1 MKNDGSSLEPEEV
14 AGPRHRPTMRD
25 VAARV
30 GLSQSAVSLVYR
42 NAPGVGPETRDRV
55 LRAAKEIGYHRD
67 NAASLLRSGRSRQ
80 LGVLFRMRHPFAVEL
95 TEHIYSAAETL
106 GYRVVLSALTDT
118 RSEHKAIDELLG
130 NRCEGVLLLGV
141 GSDTD
146 VLRDIARRVPV
157 VAIGL
162 PSPAPGID
170 VVRSDDSRGL
180 GEAVAHLVALG
191 HRRITYIDGGS
202 GPGALQRRRGYRNA
216 MRRHD
221 LGEFAQVFP
230 GEYTEMA
237 GAGAAEQIL
246 ASGPLPTAVIAAND
260 ECALG
265 VLDYLIRAGVKV
277 PDDMSVVGYDD
288 SRIAG
293 LPFVDLTTVRQDAAM
308 MATAAVK
315 AAVERLDHGRQHPR
329 SVVLPAK
336 LVVRSTTGNVPSP
349 APAAADPNHV
359 GSAPP
364 Q

>member
-288 SRIAG
+288 SRIAS

-315 AAVERLDHGRQHPR
+315 AAVERLDQGRQEPR